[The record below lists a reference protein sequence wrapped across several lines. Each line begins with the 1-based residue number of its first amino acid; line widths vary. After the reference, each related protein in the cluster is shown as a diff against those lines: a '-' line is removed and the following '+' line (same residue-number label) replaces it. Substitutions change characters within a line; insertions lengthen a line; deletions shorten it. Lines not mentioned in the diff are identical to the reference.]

1 MKSTL
6 TRKTT
11 FASTVLTASI
21 LGLLASPALAGPHD
35 CGPRDHER
43 ADLRADSRVDSRV
56 DSRSER
62 MQAHQQKLHDLLKLS
77 PEQETAWKKLVA
89 AESGLTRPA
98 PTSDLEWAKLT
109 TPERGEKRLAHM
121 KAEQLLMAD
130 HVAAIKDFYAVLTPE
145 QKRQFDDFHS
155 MPRRPMKSKTQPSTP
170 KLEKPAA

>member
-6 TRKTT
+6 TRKTK

-43 ADLRADSRVDSRV
+43 ADSRV

-145 QKRQFDDFHS
+145 QKRLFDDFHS
-155 MPRRPMKSKTQPSTP
+155 APRRPMNSKPQPPTP